1 MPTMNWEAT
10 NLPEA
15 WRKFQHH
22 AELMFSGP
30 LKKKGEDEKCSYLL
44 LWVGEKGRDIFNTWT
59 LFADEVNILK
69 SYYDCFTAYV
79 EPKANVI
86 FARYKFHEK
95 VQGEREPFEQFV
107 TNLRLLIKD
116 CNYANSDEM
125 IRDRIV
131 FGIHLP
137 KVREKLLNV
146 GSELTLEEAIDVARS
161 HELAQAQLKTIA
173 SSMSTSREHAAH
185 ASPATHQK
193 AQFQSNVTPSIQRD
207 TATVRRL
214 EILLQCTPK
223 DAATVE
229 TSVMLIALTV
239 LQKERCAKY
248 VVN

>member
-15 WRKFQHH
+15 WRKFQQHT
-22 AELMFSGP
+22 ELMFSGP

-59 LFADEVNILK
+59 LSADEAKILK
-69 SYYDCFTAYV
+69 SYYDRFTAYV

-86 FARYKFHEK
+86 FARYKLHEK

-107 TNLRLLIKD
+107 TDLRLIIKD
-116 CNYANSDEM
+116 CIYANSDEM

-131 FGIHLP
+131 FGIHSP

-146 GSELTLEEAIDVARS
+146 GSELMVEKAIDVARS

-173 SSMSTSREHAAH
+173 SSMSTSREHAVH
-185 ASPATHQK
+185 AISGHTQRLSFKAT
-193 AQFQSNVTPSIQRD
+193 
-207 TATVRRL
+207 
-214 EILLQCTPK
+214 
-223 DAATVE
+223 
-229 TSVMLIALTV
+229 
-239 LQKERCAKY
+239 
-248 VVN
+248 